1 MIKIEGRK
9 SDDRGWDGWM
19 ASPTQWTWVWASSRS
34 WWWTGKPGVLQ
45 SMGSQRVGHDSATEL
60 NWTMINRWWVFFPLF
75 LRSVVCISFISHTF
89 IFQYV
94 SAWPQDRSK
103 AASQK
108 AFPLPQKSSRS
119 VRKSKKSVHSYPT
132 MSVLRH
138 WELNE
143 DSWIKWGPSG
153 WGQKHPPMHMSKY
166 PLMVDRHWLAPNN
179 EAKKKFFQQGKN
191 QELPIPNMM
200 GNENSI

>member
-1 MIKIEGRK
+1 MDREAWRATVHGVSK
-9 SDDRGWDGWM
+9 S
-19 ASPTQWTWVWASSRS
+19 WARLSD
-34 WWWTGKPGVLQ
+34 W
-45 SMGSQRVGHDSATEL
+45 AEL
-60 NWTMINRWWVFFPLF
+60 NYDKQMVGFFPLF
-75 LRSVVCISFISHTF
+75 LRSIVCISFISHTF